1 MAQDALYQATTVLQ
15 RRFAPR
21 ISKQAQELFSRLTA
35 GRYQRIT
42 LRDDL
47 SISAS
52 AECEDVLRSAQWRS
66 DGTVDQLY
74 LSLRLAVAGEVTPE
88 APLVL
93 DDALIRFDDT
103 RLQAAL
109 NVLQEE
115 SVTKQ
120 VILFSC
126 QSREKDFLN

>member
-1 MAQDALYQATTVLQ
+1 MLQ

-21 ISKQAQELFSRLTA
+21 ISKRAQELFSRLTG

-42 LRDDL
+42 LSDDL

-52 AECEDVLRSAQWRS
+52 AENEDTLRSAQWRS

-74 LSLRLAVAGEVTPE
+74 LSLRLAVSGEVTPD

-93 DDALIRFDDT
+93 DDALLRFDDD
-103 RLQAAL
+103 RLKL
-109 NVLQEE
+109 TLDVLKEE
-115 SVTKQ
+115 TENKQ

-126 QSREKDFLN
+126 QSREQDLIR